1 MKKTIYLLSLVMSLK
16 ALALSPNAITSSFK
30 SLNSKYAIGPLNQ
43 QSFCYI
49 QNQSVEGYRTSSL
62 QKIASVT
69 KLLTTYFASETLDL
83 SKTYKTKIYL
93 TKDSMHIEGGGDPYF
108 DAEKLLL
115 LFESLNKLGYK
126 VFKKVTFDKNL
137 IFYKIDDRQVDVTI
151 EKTRTRLSEYLGVN
165 NLKIL
170 NYKWKEFQILALR
183 EGVRLSYK
191 VPRILSTNVQYEAE
205 NPLLNESYSM
215 YVHESKP
222 LYKIL
227 KVMNLE
233 SNNLIAQNVYSEA
246 SLVKSFPDL
255 MLDKGVEE
263 ESFKIYSG
271 SGLPVM
277 TSPGRLDNLA
287 TCQMILRVISFLPES
302 LRRHDLELSDVMAV
316 AGKDSGT
323 LAGRFSFTPEASGA
337 VLAKTGTL
345 RDTSSLAGVILARDL
360 VPFVILNNTT
370 QTDNARKL
378 QDIMVSKII
387 QDYDGTTPIDY
398 TKMNHSI
405 WEGEFLK
412 HIPMSF

>member
-1 MKKTIYLLSLVMSLK
+1 
-16 ALALSPNAITSSFK
+16 
-30 SLNSKYAIGPLNQ
+30 
-43 QSFCYI
+43 
-49 QNQSVEGYRTSSL
+49 
-62 QKIASVT
+62 
-69 KLLTTYFASETLDL
+69 
-83 SKTYKTKIYL
+83 
-93 TKDSMHIEGGGDPYF
+93 
-108 DAEKLLL
+108 
-115 LFESLNKLGYK
+115 
-126 VFKKVTFDKNL
+126 
-137 IFYKIDDRQVDVTI
+137 
-151 EKTRTRLSEYLGVN
+151 
-165 NLKIL
+165 
-170 NYKWKEFQILALR
+170 
-183 EGVRLSYK
+183 
-191 VPRILSTNVQYEAE
+191 
-205 NPLLNESYSM
+205 
-215 YVHESKP
+215 
-222 LYKIL
+222 
-227 KVMNLE
+227 MNLE

-246 SLVKSFPDL
+246 SFVKSFPDL

-287 TCQMILRVISFLPES
+287 TCQMILRVISLLPES
-302 LRRHDLELSDVMAV
+302 LRRHDLELSDVIAV
-316 AGKDSGT
+316 AGKESGT

-360 VPFVILNNTT
+360 VPFVILNHTT

-405 WEGEFLK
+405 WDGEFLK